1 MAATNTPTA
10 RAIRYLSGIGVHF
23 TGRPHLYGKRALER
37 VDHAFAQTGRRA
49 MPFRGIADA
58 EQLATLTR
66 ILDDY
71 CEQAGIEG
79 SHPARE
85 HLARRLIALFSGGID
100 SPDDIK
106 MALDSISKGFQ
117 TDLRAM

>member
-1 MAATNTPTA
+1 MKESIT
-10 RAIRYLSGIGVHF
+10 LSPNQGIS
-23 TGRPHLYGKRALER
+23 
-37 VDHAFAQTGRRA
+37 A
-49 MPFRGIADA
+49 MTFRGIADA

-71 CEQAGIEG
+71 CELSGMEG
-79 SHPARE
+79 THPARE

-106 MALDSISKGFQ
+106 MALDGIARDFQ
-117 TDLRAM
+117 ANHGVM

>member
-1 MAATNTPTA
+1 
-10 RAIRYLSGIGVHF
+10 
-23 TGRPHLYGKRALER
+23 
-37 VDHAFAQTGRRA
+37 
-49 MPFRGIADA
+49 MPFRGIAD
-58 EQLATLTR
+58 ETQLATLTR

-100 SPDDIK
+100 SPDDLR
-106 MALDSISKGFQ
+106 MALHAFTGPVMFGWMNGARLPVIVSIDFSSGPW
-117 TDLRAM
+117 TSRRAW

>member
-1 MAATNTPTA
+1 MT
-10 RAIRYLSGIGVHF
+10 
-23 TGRPHLYGKRALER
+23 
-37 VDHAFAQTGRRA
+37 
-49 MPFRGIADA
+49 FRGTAD
-58 EQLATLTR
+58 EKQLATLTK

-100 SPDDIK
+100 SPDDIR
-106 MALDSISKGFQ
+106 MAIDSIAEDWRGTSAR
-117 TDLRAM
+117 D

>member
-1 MAATNTPTA
+1 MT
-10 RAIRYLSGIGVHF
+10 L
-23 TGRPHLYGKRALER
+23 
-37 VDHAFAQTGRRA
+37 
-49 MPFRGIADA
+49 RGIADA

-100 SPDDIK
+100 SPDDIR
-106 MALDSISKGFQ
+106 MALDSISKDFQ
-117 TDLRAM
+117 TDLRVM

>member
-1 MAATNTPTA
+1 M
-10 RAIRYLSGIGVHF
+10 IL
-23 TGRPHLYGKRALER
+23 
-37 VDHAFAQTGRRA
+37 Q
-49 MPFRGIADA
+49 GIADA

-106 MALDSISKGFQ
+106 MALDSISKEFH

>member
-1 MAATNTPTA
+1 MT
-10 RAIRYLSGIGVHF
+10 L
-23 TGRPHLYGKRALER
+23 
-37 VDHAFAQTGRRA
+37 
-49 MPFRGIADA
+49 RGIADA

-106 MALDSISKGFQ
+106 MALDGISKGFQ

>member
-1 MAATNTPTA
+1 
-10 RAIRYLSGIGVHF
+10 
-23 TGRPHLYGKRALER
+23 
-37 VDHAFAQTGRRA
+37 
-49 MPFRGIADA
+49 MPFRNIVDA

-85 HLARRLIALFSGGID
+85 RLAIRLIALFTGGID
-100 SPDDIK
+100 NPDDMK
-106 MALDSISKGFQ
+106 MALDGIAKDPSGNFINI
-117 TDLRAM
+117 

>member
-1 MAATNTPTA
+1 MT
-10 RAIRYLSGIGVHF
+10 L
-23 TGRPHLYGKRALER
+23 
-37 VDHAFAQTGRRA
+37 
-49 MPFRGIADA
+49 RGIADA

-100 SPDDIK
+100 SPDDIR
-106 MALDSISKGFQ
+106 MALDNISTGFQ
-117 TDLRAM
+117 TDLRVM

>member
-1 MAATNTPTA
+1 MT
-10 RAIRYLSGIGVHF
+10 L
-23 TGRPHLYGKRALER
+23 
-37 VDHAFAQTGRRA
+37 
-49 MPFRGIADA
+49 RGIADA

-100 SPDDIK
+100 SPDDLR
-106 MALDSISKGFQ
+106 MALHSISKDFQ
-117 TDLRAM
+117 PDLRVV

>member
-1 MAATNTPTA
+1 MT
-10 RAIRYLSGIGVHF
+10 
-23 TGRPHLYGKRALER
+23 
-37 VDHAFAQTGRRA
+37 
-49 MPFRGIADA
+49 FRGIADA

-85 HLARRLIALFSGGID
+85 HLARRLIALFTGGID
-100 SPDDIK
+100 SPDDIR
-106 MALDSISKGFQ
+106 MALDVASKGWQ
-117 TDLRAM
+117 SDAR

>member
-1 MAATNTPTA
+1 MVL
-10 RAIRYLSGIGVHF
+10 RSSD
-23 TGRPHLYGKRALER
+23 LYGY
-37 VDHAFAQTGRRA
+37 GRLKESITLSPQPWEIA
-49 MPFRGIADA
+49 MTYRNIADA

-85 HLARRLIALFSGGID
+85 HLARRLIALF
-100 SPDDIK
+100 
-106 MALDSISKGFQ
+106 
-117 TDLRAM
+117 RN

>member
-1 MAATNTPTA
+1 MTN
-10 RAIRYLSGIGVHF
+10 
-23 TGRPHLYGKRALER
+23 
-37 VDHAFAQTGRRA
+37 
-49 MPFRGIADA
+49 RGMADA

-71 CEQAGIEG
+71 CELAGMDG
-79 SHPARE
+79 THPARE

-106 MALDSISKGFQ
+106 MALDSIAKDYQ
-117 TDLRAM
+117 AERRPM

>member
-1 MAATNTPTA
+1 
-10 RAIRYLSGIGVHF
+10 
-23 TGRPHLYGKRALER
+23 
-37 VDHAFAQTGRRA
+37 
-49 MPFRGIADA
+49 MPFRHIADA

-100 SPDDIK
+100 NPDDIK
-106 MALDSISKGFQ
+106 MALDSTTKSIQ
-117 TDLRAM
+117 ADLRAM

>member
-1 MAATNTPTA
+1 MT
-10 RAIRYLSGIGVHF
+10 L
-23 TGRPHLYGKRALER
+23 
-37 VDHAFAQTGRRA
+37 
-49 MPFRGIADA
+49 RGIADA

-100 SPDDIK
+100 SPDDIR
-106 MALDSISKGFQ
+106 MALDGISKDFQ
-117 TDLRAM
+117 TDLRVM